1 MSSAVGSC
9 EHQVNQLFYRIS
21 KRLIYPDLIL
31 RTSKIFQI
39 RSFFLVSLFTFCD
52 WYFGVAHKTNYFT
65 WLSAVC
71 PSRFCMYFCFCQKS
85 RLFMHVKQ
93 WRYRSSQWRC
103 SVKKL
108 FLEISQNSQENSCA
122 RVSFLIKLQPWGKK
136 RLWHRCFPLNF
147 SKFLRTPLLQNTS
160 GWLLPIVRKLSFY
173 MKLNEFRL

>member
-103 SVKKL
+103 SVKKV

-122 RVSFLIKLQPWGKK
+122 RVSFLIKLRPTTLFKK
-136 RLWHRCFPLNF
+136 RLWHMCFPVNF
-147 SKFLRTPLLQNTS
+147 VKFLKTPFFSEHLR
-160 GWLLPIVRKLSFY
+160 WLLLYIKVIH
-173 MKLNEFRL
+173 